1 MSSPCAIAQAQ
12 ATAACAQLSTSFVIT
27 PYQSLS
33 DRGANVL
40 YAVLG
45 AAVGIV
51 QLPFLLR
58 GYWPVTVFSLLDL
71 SGVLLALHAFRC
83 CQRERREEIVIKD
96 GILKIR
102 RSAFRRPV
110 REIEIACFG
119 SKLIKADDPDFG
131 CRQLFLS
138 VRGKREEI
146 ARDLSPS
153 ERETFADAL
162 WQALRPYS
170 VSLVTE
176 TAMSW
181 AIFTKGPYAP

>member
-83 CQRERREEIVIKD
+83 CQRERKEEIVIED

-119 SKLIKADDPDFG
+119 LKLIKADDPDFG

-138 VRGKREEI
+138 VRG
-146 ARDLSPS
+146 DLSPP

-162 WQALRPYS
+162 WKALRPYS